1 MDYMTVTCD
10 GVDYTKR
17 LKKTKCTCVLFL
29 NIKSYAGGTRPWRK
43 GDRNFQKPD
52 MDDGMIEVIGL
63 DNMDQA
69 LLQVGGSGINI
80 CQCKSVELKTVRA
93 YPMQIDGEPFLM
105 KPYTIRI
112 ENDSTKAPMAKLLRK
127 DNNKTQ
133 FYRDE
138 ELEEWAATTIQR
150 SFRNSRK
157 KRDQ

>member
-1 MDYMTVTCD
+1 MLERSAKTSRAWKSFQKKRQKCETVLRFYKNQITF
-10 GVDYTKR
+10 
-17 LKKTKCTCVLFL
+17 VLFPHIFFAHSSHL
-29 NIKSYAGGTRPWRK
+29 RSILVELSFRQ
-43 GDRNFQKPD
+43 F
-52 MDDGMIEVIGL
+52 
-63 DNMDQA
+63 
-69 LLQVGGSGINI
+69 LLFSSCPILLHI

-105 KPYTIRI
+105 KPCTIRI
-112 ENDSTKAPMAKLLRK
+112 ENDSSKAPMAKLLRK